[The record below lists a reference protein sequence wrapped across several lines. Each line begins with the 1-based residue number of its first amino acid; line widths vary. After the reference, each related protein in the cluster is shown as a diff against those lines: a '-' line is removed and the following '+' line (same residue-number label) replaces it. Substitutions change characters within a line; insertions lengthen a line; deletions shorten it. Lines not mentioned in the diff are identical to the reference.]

1 MYKVC
6 PRKVVRDPDRGRT
19 RGAAASRR
27 EEEGGGDPAGK
38 GRWGGEGKVKRG
50 GKGKGKR
57 GVGGSFPSDP
67 DSTSRGPER
76 KGRAATTIWGQNPGT
91 LRFRFPPM
99 CFLHLPPPHLD
110 VPRHPSFQPP
120 AGTHDLSSG
129 SPPPFLAPD
138 WRRPGSRTPGP
149 LPARGP
155 ERASPGQGRAG
166 GGDARGARER
176 GRWAPRQEDSP
187 RLPPAPLD

>member
-19 RGAAASRR
+19 QGAAASRR

-99 CFLHLPPPHLD
+99 CFLHLPPIWMSLASL
-110 VPRHPSFQPP
+110 VS
-120 AGTHDLSSG
+120 
-129 SPPPFLAPD
+129 SPPP
-138 WRRPGSRTPGP
+138 GRTV
-149 LPARGP
+149 
-155 ERASPGQGRAG
+155 
-166 GGDARGARER
+166 
-176 GRWAPRQEDSP
+176 
-187 RLPPAPLD
+187 